1 MDPSLYL
8 LPEAIKPQLASSYD
22 CAPGVTVL
30 PSSSL
35 LVLSGFGFPLSWL
48 LEVKD
53 KGEGLFSFLEATAYF
68 ASRS

>member
-1 MDPSLYL
+1 MDPSLYQ
-8 LPEAIKPQLASSYD
+8 LPKAIKPQLASSRD

-30 PSSSL
+30 PSSSP

-53 KGEGLFSFLEATAYF
+53 KGERLFSFLEATVHF
-68 ASRS
+68 TSRS